1 MYPREQ
7 WLLVCQRASCVCVC
21 LNLNPTKALRQR
33 AARKCRVAMDGAGLA
48 RIAAGIDIHI
58 PPFDAT
64 AWLQLTIL
72 VVSLILCA
80 TASAAE
86 TAFTSISRIK
96 LRNLVEEGDVKAAEI
111 ENLLTNPN
119 VFLSTILV
127 INSVAVIVASSMA
140 TVLALRFSETLGELI
155 STVLIS
161 LVVLIF
167 CEITPKTAAVQNPI
181 RWARVLVRPVRNAAW
196 LLRPIVWSLSA
207 VTNFFVRLI
216 GGQIKHRGPFV
227 TEEELRL
234 LVSVGEEEGVLE
246 EEETEMIHSIF
257 EFADTTVREVMIPRI
272 DMVTLE
278 SDATVDE
285 AVDLA
290 LQGGFSRIPVYEETI
305 DNIIGVLYTK
315 DMLKQLREDH
325 NSLPI
330 RELVRPAY
338 FVPETK
344 KLDDLLREIRQKRTH
359 MAIVVDEYGSVAG
372 LVTIEDL
379 VEEIVGDIQ
388 DEYDR
393 EENLYE
399 QVTSDEYV
407 FNAKINIDEFNE
419 LMNTDLESE
428 DYDTLGGFLLAQLDK
443 IPVAGDTITYKNL
456 TFTVLT
462 TRGLRITKVRVDR
475 VHTHDTLSNSK
486 QPGKEQ
492 SGPLLLPPAKE
503 VDKTDTQNKTEPP
516 SEPHPRYEIKEV

>member
-1 MYPREQ
+1 
-7 WLLVCQRASCVCVC
+7 
-21 LNLNPTKALRQR
+21 
-33 AARKCRVAMDGAGLA
+33 MDGAGLA
-48 RIAAGIDIHI
+48 GVVVAAFRVASASQV
-58 PPFDAT
+58 PQFDLE
-64 AWLQLTIL
+64 AWLQLIIL
-72 VVSLILCA
+72 IISLILCA
-80 TASAAE
+80 MASAAE
-86 TAFTSISRIK
+86 TALTSISRIK
-96 LRNLVEEGDVKAAEI
+96 LKNLVEEGDKKALEI
-111 ENLLTNPN
+111 ESLISKPN

-127 INSVAVIVASSMA
+127 VNSVAVIIASSMT
-140 TVLALRFSETLGELI
+140 TVLALRFIPDYGELI
-155 STVLIS
+155 GTILIS

-167 CEITPKTAAVQNPI
+167 CEITPKTAAVQNPL
-181 RWARVLVRPVRNAAW
+181 RWARVLVNPVRVAAW
-196 LLRPIVWSLSA
+196 LLHPLVVTLSA
-207 VTNFFVRLI
+207 ITNTMVRLM

-234 LVSVGEEEGVLE
+234 LVTVGEEEGILE
-246 EEETEMIHSIF
+246 EAETDMITSIF
-257 EFADTTVREVMIPRI
+257 EFADTPVREVMIPRI

-315 DMLKQLREDH
+315 DMLKQLRDDH

-399 QVTSDEYV
+399 QVTQHEYI
-407 FNAKINIDEFNE
+407 FDAKINLDEFNE
-419 LMNTDLESE
+419 LMNTNLQNE
-428 DYDTLGGFLLAQLDK
+428 DYDTLGGFLLSQLDK
-443 IPVAGDTITYKNL
+443 IPVPGDTITYENMS
-456 TFTVLT
+456 FTVLT
-462 TRGLRITKVRVDR
+462 TRGLRITKVKVERAGTDA
-475 VHTHDTLSNSK
+475 TSSNST
-486 QPGKEQ
+486 QHSREQ
-492 SGPLLLPPAKE
+492 SGPLLLPSGKE
-503 VDKTDTQNKTEPP
+503 DDKPNQQKNIEPP
-516 SEPHPRYEIKEV
+516 TETRPHYEIKEA

>member
-1 MYPREQ
+1 
-7 WLLVCQRASCVCVC
+7 
-21 LNLNPTKALRQR
+21 
-33 AARKCRVAMDGAGLA
+33 MDGACLA
-48 RIAAGIDIHI
+48 RVVVAAFHVAIASQV
-58 PPFDAT
+58 PQFDFE
-64 AWLQLTIL
+64 AWLQLIIL
-72 VVSLILCA
+72 IISLILCA
-80 TASAAE
+80 MASAAE
-86 TAFTSISRIK
+86 TALTSVSRIK
-96 LRNLVEEGDVKAAEI
+96 LKNMVEEGDKKALEI
-111 ENLLTNPN
+111 ERLISQPN

-127 INSVAVIVASSMA
+127 VNSVAVIVASSMT
-140 TVLALRFSETLGELI
+140 TVLALRFIPDYGELI
-155 STVLIS
+155 GTILIS

-181 RWARVLVRPVRNAAW
+181 RWARALIKPVRGAAW
-196 LLRPIVWSLSA
+196 LLHPFIVTLSVITNSL
-207 VTNFFVRLI
+207 VRLM

-234 LVSVGEEEGVLE
+234 LVTVGEEEGVLE
-246 EEETEMIHSIF
+246 EAETDMIHSIF

-315 DMLKQLREDH
+315 DMLKQLRDDH

-338 FVPETK
+338 FVPEMK

-399 QVTSDEYV
+399 QVTQYEYI
-407 FNAKINIDEFNE
+407 FDAKINIVEFNE
-419 LMNTDLESE
+419 LMDTDLENE
-428 DYDTLGGFLLAQLDK
+428 DYDTLGGFLLGQLDK
-443 IPVAGDTITYKNL
+443 IPVAGDTITFKNL
-456 TFTVLT
+456 TFTILT
-462 TRGLRITKVRVDR
+462 TRGLRITKVRVERADSHATTNDSTKILR
-475 VHTHDTLSNSK
+475 INLVLCCCL
-486 QPGKEQ
+486 Q
-492 SGPLLLPPAKE
+492 AK
-503 VDKTDTQNKTEPP
+503 K
-516 SEPHPRYEIKEV
+516 

>member
-1 MYPREQ
+1 
-7 WLLVCQRASCVCVC
+7 
-21 LNLNPTKALRQR
+21 
-33 AARKCRVAMDGAGLA
+33 MDGAGLA
-48 RIAAGIDIHI
+48 GVVVAAFRVASASQV
-58 PPFDAT
+58 PQFDLE
-64 AWLQLTIL
+64 AWLQLIIL
-72 VVSLILCA
+72 IISLILCA
-80 TASAAE
+80 MASAAE
-86 TAFTSISRIK
+86 TALTSISRIK
-96 LRNLVEEGDVKAAEI
+96 LKNLVEEGDKKALEI
-111 ENLLTNPN
+111 ESLISKPN

-127 INSVAVIVASSMA
+127 VNSVAVIIASSMT
-140 TVLALRFSETLGELI
+140 TVLALRFIPDYGELI
-155 STVLIS
+155 GTILIS

-167 CEITPKTAAVQNPI
+167 CEITPKTAAVQNPL
-181 RWARVLVRPVRNAAW
+181 RWARVLVNPVRVAAW
-196 LLRPIVWSLSA
+196 LLHPLVVTLSA
-207 VTNFFVRLI
+207 ITNTMVRLM

-234 LVSVGEEEGVLE
+234 LVTVGEEEGILE
-246 EEETEMIHSIF
+246 EAETDMITSIF
-257 EFADTTVREVMIPRI
+257 EFADTPVREVMIPRI

-315 DMLKQLREDH
+315 DMLKQLRDDH

-399 QVTSDEYV
+399 QVTQHEYI
-407 FNAKINIDEFNE
+407 FDAKINLDEFNE
-419 LMNTDLESE
+419 LMNTNLQNE
-428 DYDTLGGFLLAQLDK
+428 DYDTLGGFLLSQLDK
-443 IPVAGDTITYKNL
+443 IPVPGDTITYENM

-462 TRGLRITKVRVDR
+462 TRGLRITKVKVERAGTDA
-475 VHTHDTLSNSK
+475 TSSNST
-486 QPGKEQ
+486 QQSREQ
-492 SGPLLLPPAKE
+492 SGPLLLPSGKE
-503 VDKTDTQNKTEPP
+503 VDKSNQQKNIEPP
-516 SEPHPRYEIKEV
+516 TETRPHYQIKEV

>member
-1 MYPREQ
+1 
-7 WLLVCQRASCVCVC
+7 
-21 LNLNPTKALRQR
+21 
-33 AARKCRVAMDGAGLA
+33 MDGAGIAGNVMATLA
-48 RIAAGIDIHI
+48 VVHAVAVSQSPQFDIE
-58 PPFDAT
+58 
-64 AWLQLTIL
+64 AWLQLIIL
-72 VVSLILCA
+72 IISLILCA

-86 TAFTSISRIK
+86 TALTSVSRIK
-96 LRNLVEEGDVKAAEI
+96 LKNLVEEGDKKALEI
-111 ENLLTNPN
+111 ERLISQPN
-119 VFLSTILV
+119 IFLSTILV
-127 INSVAVIVASSMA
+127 VNSVAVIVASSMT
-140 TVLALRFSETLGELI
+140 TVLALRFIPDYGELI
-155 STVLIS
+155 GTILIS

-181 RWARVLVRPVRNAAW
+181 RWARALVTPVRVAAW
-196 LLRPIVWSLSA
+196 LLHPLVVTLSA
-207 VTNFFVRLI
+207 ITNNLVRLM
-216 GGQIKHRGPFV
+216 GGQMKHRGPFV

-234 LVSVGEEEGVLE
+234 LVNVGEEEGVLE
-246 EEETEMIHSIF
+246 EGETDMIHSIF

-285 AVDLA
+285 AVDVA

-305 DNIIGVLYTK
+305 DNIIGVLFTK

-344 KLDDLLREIRQKRTH
+344 KLDDLLREIRQRTH

-399 QVTSDEYV
+399 QVTQYEYI
-407 FNAKINIDEFNE
+407 FDAKINLDEFNE
-419 LMNTDLESE
+419 LMDTDLENE
-428 DYDTLGGFLLAQLDK
+428 DYETLGGFLLGQLDK
-443 IPVAGDTITYKNL
+443 IPVPGDTITYKNL
-456 TFTVLT
+456 TFAVLT
-462 TRGLRITKVRVDR
+462 TRGLRITKVKVERVGT
-475 VHTHDTLSNSK
+475 HTHAASSNST
-486 QPGKEQ
+486 QQRTEQ
-492 SGPLLLPPAKE
+492 SGPLLLSPGQE
-503 VDKTDTQNKTEPP
+503 VDKADARHETEPP
-516 SEPHPRYEIKEV
+516 PEPHPRYEIKEV

>member
-1 MYPREQ
+1 
-7 WLLVCQRASCVCVC
+7 
-21 LNLNPTKALRQR
+21 
-33 AARKCRVAMDGAGLA
+33 MDGAGLA
-48 RIAAGIDIHI
+48 GVVVAAFRVASASQV
-58 PPFDAT
+58 PQFDLE
-64 AWLQLTIL
+64 AWLQLIIL
-72 VVSLILCA
+72 IISLILCA
-80 TASAAE
+80 MASAAE
-86 TAFTSISRIK
+86 TALTSISRIK
-96 LRNLVEEGDVKAAEI
+96 LKNLVEEGDKKALEI
-111 ENLLTNPN
+111 ESLISKPN

-127 INSVAVIVASSMA
+127 VNSVAVIIASSMT
-140 TVLALRFSETLGELI
+140 TVLALRFIPDYGELI
-155 STVLIS
+155 GTILIS

-167 CEITPKTAAVQNPI
+167 CEITPKTAAVQNPL
-181 RWARVLVRPVRNAAW
+181 RWARVLVNPVRVAAW
-196 LLRPIVWSLSA
+196 LLHPLVVTLSA
-207 VTNFFVRLI
+207 ITNTMVRLM

-234 LVSVGEEEGVLE
+234 LVTVGEEEGILE
-246 EEETEMIHSIF
+246 EAETDMIHSIF
-257 EFADTTVREVMIPRI
+257 EFADTPVREVMIPRI

-393 EENLYE
+393 EEKLYE
-399 QVTSDEYV
+399 QVTQFEYV
-407 FNAKINIDEFNE
+407 FDAKINLDEFNE
-419 LMNTDLESE
+419 LMDTDLENE
-428 DYDTLGGFLLAQLDK
+428 DYETLGGFLLGQLDK
-443 IPVAGDTITYKNL
+443 IPVAGDTITFKNL

-462 TRGLRITKVRVDR
+462 TRGLRITKVRVER
-475 VHTHDTLSNSK
+475 TGTQEPSNNST
-486 QPGKEQ
+486 QHSSDQ
-492 SGPLLLPPAKE
+492 SGPLLLPSGKE
-503 VDKTDTQNKTEPP
+503 DDKSDQQKKIEPP
-516 SEPHPRYEIKEV
+516 TETHSHYEIKEV